1 MARPV
6 TTTRKKSSVAPRR
19 RVASA
24 VDAEPAVPEVEG
36 SADAVE
42 LFRTRAGALRLA
54 DVLRCHADPHL
65 AYHNA
70 MAGREALLE
79 ARAEIDATGF
89 RVDWARVAAV
99 ESLAL
104 AVVYAASRVPAD
116 PRVTGEVRAMQRE
129 ARPLR
134 ALLLSNARTLSLI
147 GRCSPAEVTRIERGL
162 GFVDA
167 ATDLVDLAAL
177 HTNHDLVGTGSA
189 VTAAQVARA
198 KALGTE
204 LLKKI
209 RPATASRAR
218 TRTSDQEAMLALRDR
233 LWTLLVQTNEYFER
247 IAGARWGRD
256 LGAHV
261 PRLQARYVAK
271 KRAKKPA
278 EKPAAP
284 VAPTA

>member
-6 TTTRKKSSVAPRR
+6 TSTRKKSPVAPKR
-19 RVASA
+19 RVAS
-24 VDAEPAVPEVEG
+24 VIDAEPDAPEVEG

-42 LFRTRAGALRLA
+42 LFRTRADALRPA

-70 MAGREALLE
+70 ISGRAALLE

-89 RVDWARVAAV
+89 RVDWARVEGV

-116 PRVTGEVRAMQRE
+116 PRITGEVREMLRE

-147 GRCSPAEVTRIERGL
+147 GRCSPAEVARIERGL
-162 GFVDA
+162 GSVDA
-167 ATDLVDLAAL
+167 ATDLVDLAVL
-177 HTNHDLVGTGSA
+177 HTDRDLLGTGSA
-189 VTAAQVARA
+189 VTAAQVKRA
-198 KALGTE
+198 KALGTD

-218 TRTSDQEAMLALRDR
+218 TRTSGQEAMLALRDR

-271 KRAKKPA
+271 KRAKKPT
-278 EKPAAP
+278 EKP
-284 VAPTA
+284 VAPTG

>member
-6 TTTRKKSSVAPRR
+6 TSTRKKSPVAPKR
-19 RVASA
+19 RVAS
-24 VDAEPAVPEVEG
+24 VIDAEPDVPEVEG

-42 LFRTRAGALRLA
+42 LFRTRADALRPA

-70 MAGREALLE
+70 MSGRAALLE

-89 RVDWARVAAV
+89 RVDWARVEGV

-116 PRVTGEVRAMQRE
+116 PRITGEVRAMLRE

-162 GFVDA
+162 GSVDA
-167 ATDLVDLAAL
+167 ATDLVDLAVL
-177 HTNHDLVGTGSA
+177 HTDRDLIGSGSA
-189 VTAAQVARA
+189 VTAAQVKRA
-198 KALGTE
+198 KALGTD

-218 TRTSDQEAMLALRDR
+218 TRTSGQEAMLALRDR

-271 KRAKKPA
+271 KRAKKPT
-278 EKPAAP
+278 EKP
-284 VAPTA
+284 VAPTG

>member
-6 TTTRKKSSVAPRR
+6 TTTRKKSPVAPKR
-19 RVASA
+19 RVSS
-24 VDAEPAVPEVEG
+24 VIDVEPDAPEVEG

-42 LFRTRAGALRLA
+42 LFRTRADALRPA

-70 MAGREALLE
+70 VLGRSALLE

-89 RVDWARVAAV
+89 RVDWARVQGV
-99 ESLAL
+99 ESLAQAL
-104 AVVYAASRVPAD
+104 VYAASRVPAD
-116 PRVTGEVRAMQRE
+116 PRITGEVRAMLRE

-134 ALLLSNARTLSLI
+134 ELLLSNAHTLSLI
-147 GRCSPAEVTRIERGL
+147 GRCSPAEVARIGRGR

-167 ATDLVDLAAL
+167 ATDLVDLAVL
-177 HTNHDLVGTGSA
+177 HTDRDLFGTGSA
-189 VTAAQVARA
+189 VTAAQVKRA
-198 KALGTE
+198 KALGAE

-209 RPATASRAR
+209 RPAGAGRASS
-218 TRTSDQEAMLALRDR
+218 RTSGQLFAVALRDR

-278 EKPAAP
+278 EKP
-284 VAPTA
+284 VAPTG

>member
-6 TTTRKKSSVAPRR
+6 TTTRKKSPVAPKRSVAPLPEP
-19 RVASA
+19 
-24 VDAEPAVPEVEG
+24 DAPEVEG

-70 MAGREALLE
+70 MTGRAALLE
-79 ARAEIDATGF
+79 ARAEIEATGF
-89 RVDWARVAAV
+89 RVDWSRVEGA

-116 PRVTGEVRAMQRE
+116 PRVTGEVRAMLRE

-134 ALLLSNARTLSLI
+134 ELLLSNAHTLSLI
-147 GRCSPAEVTRIERGL
+147 GRCSPAEVARIERGR

-167 ATDLVDLAAL
+167 ATDLVDLAVL
-177 HTNHDLVGTGSA
+177 HTDRDLLGTGSA
-189 VTAAQVARA
+189 VTATQLKRA

-209 RPATASRAR
+209 RPASAGRGR
-218 TRTSDQEAMLALRDR
+218 TRTSGQETMLALRDR

-271 KRAKKPA
+271 KRTKKPA
-278 EKPAAP
+278 EP
-284 VAPTA
+284 VAPTG